1 MAAALAAGLAA
12 VCWCGAGAQGALREA
27 AGCGGETLA
36 EGRAGRILDAR
47 TFALEDGRE
56 IRLAGIEVPAL
67 AGPQGNNPTAD
78 GGAARDALTALLSDV
93 LITVRQAEP
102 LKTDRYG
109 RLFGYASARRDG
121 ADHPVQ
127 AELISAG
134 YARMAAR
141 VGGRACALELLRA
154 ETAARKAKL
163 GLWGSSYY
171 DSLNADSP
179 ADVLAEQGRFALVQG
194 RVLSVRESGA
204 TIYVNF
210 GRRWSEDFTVT
221 ILKRNERNF
230 TAAGLEPKKLAG
242 RQIRVR
248 GFVEERGGP
257 CIEATRPEQIEFV
270 ERE

>member
-1 MAAALAAGLAA
+1 MMAAALAAGLAA
-12 VCWCGAGAQGALREA
+12 VCWCGAGAQGVLREA

-93 LITVRQAEP
+93 LITVKQAEP

-134 YARMAAR
+134 YARVAAR

-179 ADVLAEQGRFALVQG
+179 TDVLAEQA
-194 RVLSVRESGA
+194 VL
-204 TIYVNF
+204 
-210 GRRWSEDFTVT
+210 RWC
-221 ILKRNERNF
+221 K
-230 TAAGLEPKKLAG
+230 AACCRCARAAP
-242 RQIRVR
+242 
-248 GFVEERGGP
+248 P
-257 CIEATRPEQIEFV
+257 ST
-270 ERE
+270 